1 MLGTAPFGVRELSKH
16 HFNPFSDLALPIVD
30 RAFDAHPSRRFEH
43 AILRHGGLGG
53 CGFSGHL
60 QHPSEIRARF
70 ESTDPHKAVI
80 TSDYWIRGKP
90 VRSTDL
96 LDRHMHSN
104 RAGPERGAEV
114 HGTAPDRP
122 NALDTAANR
131 VAFWRRTVVEVDVL
145 VGTVAKGL
153 VVRGTTPAQREG
165 LVRRR
170 DHVPVLVLEH
180 DLAFD
185 ER

>member
-1 MLGTAPFGVRELSKH
+1 MWVFPASTTSFRNSGAFRE
-16 HFNPFSDLALPIVD
+16 P
-30 RAFDAHPSRRFEH
+30 
-43 AILRHGGLGG
+43 GG
-53 CGFSGHL
+53 
-60 QHPSEIRARF
+60 A
-70 ESTDPHKAVI
+70 DPHQAVI
-80 TSDYWIRGKP
+80 TSNYWIIGKP
-90 VRSTDL
+90 VRFTDVL
-96 LDRHMHSN
+96 EQHLDAN

-122 NALDTAANR
+122 NALDTAAKR
-131 VAFWRRTVVEVDVL
+131 VAFWRRTVVEVDAL

-165 LVRRR
+165 LARRR
-170 DHVPVLVLEH
+170 DHVAVLVLEH